1 MKRVNTTAALLAG
14 SALALALSTGASA
27 QTSDGDYYVSGF
39 AGLAFQSGNSNT
51 PVSGSLAT
59 PINGNTSAIELDYQS
74 GFTLGGTI
82 GYKLPE
88 GILSGLRL
96 ELEASYREGDVSDSI
111 ENTDGFFGDTSSFG
125 VLANVIY
132 DFDFLESNLFTP
144 YIGVGVG
151 LGGVESDVF
160 INSTLDGD
168 QFGGATRTQF
178 LYQGIAGVSFPISEG
193 FEFFVDGRYYSAGD
207 VEFDLVDA
215 AGAETP
221 FDSDYDIFSVQAGI
235 RFSF

>member
-27 QTSDGDYYVSGF
+27 QTGEGDYYVSGF
-39 AGLAFQSGNSNT
+39 AGLAFQGSNT
-51 PVSGSLAT
+51 
-59 PINGNTSAIELDYQS
+59 NTQITGTGAGTLDLEYSS
-74 GFTLGGTI
+74 GFTLGGAV
-82 GYKLPE
+82 GYKLE
-88 GILSGLRL
+88 GPFSGLRL
-96 ELEASYREGDVSDSI
+96 ELEASYREGDVNDDSLFLGGPAGAVF
-111 ENTDGFFGDTSSFG
+111 TSDTSSFG

-144 YIGVGVG
+144 YIGFGVG
-151 LGGVESDVF
+151 LGGVESDVVIDSAADASF
-160 INSTLDGD
+160 
-168 QFGGATRTQF
+168 QFGGGTRTQF

-215 AGAETP
+215 AGTETP
-221 FDSDYDIFSVQAGI
+221 FDSDYDVFSVQAGI